1 MSFNKKIIILI
12 VVSVLIIGSIVGITT
27 IVAKNGKNEH
37 QNTSVGDKDTTDPII
52 VLDDTYTVKTGYNGN
67 LVNAIMSADDIDRNP
82 QREIIGKYDLNK
94 AGEYRLRYK
103 ITDSSNNITTK
114 DFTLRVRDTV
124 FSEEAIKFK
133 DAKEKY
139 KKENAK
145 FGIDVSKWQK
155 NIDWKKVKEQGIDFV
170 IIRMGYQ
177 DGFDGEVSLDP
188 YFKQNISGCLDNGI
202 SFAIYFSSYAKNVE
216 EAKNQADWV
225 KDNMGYNYGNLSVS
239 FDWEN
244 WSSFNTLGMS
254 LTDIN
259 DIANAFMDECNNIG
273 FKPVLYGSKTY
284 LEAVWK
290 NPNNYPVWLAHY
302 TDETDYKGS
311 YKIWQFT
318 QRGTIDG
325 ITEYVDINVMF

>member
-133 DAKEKY
+133 DAKEGFEDV
-139 KKENAK
+139 KK
-145 FGIDVSKWQK
+145 
-155 NIDWKKVKEQGIDFV
+155 
-170 IIRMGYQ
+170 R
-177 DGFDGEVSLDP
+177 
-188 YFKQNISGCLDNGI
+188 
-202 SFAIYFSSYAKNVE
+202 
-216 EAKNQADWV
+216 
-225 KDNMGYNYGNLSVS
+225 
-239 FDWEN
+239 
-244 WSSFNTLGMS
+244 
-254 LTDIN
+254 
-259 DIANAFMDECNNIG
+259 
-273 FKPVLYGSKTY
+273 
-284 LEAVWK
+284 
-290 NPNNYPVWLAHY
+290 
-302 TDETDYKGS
+302 
-311 YKIWQFT
+311 
-318 QRGTIDG
+318 RR
-325 ITEYVDINVMF
+325 